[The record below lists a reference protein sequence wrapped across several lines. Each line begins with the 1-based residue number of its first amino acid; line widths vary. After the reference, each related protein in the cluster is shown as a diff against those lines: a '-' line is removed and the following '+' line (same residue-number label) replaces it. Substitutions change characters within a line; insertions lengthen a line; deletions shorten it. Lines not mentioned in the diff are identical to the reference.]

1 MSEVNTAEILRVLEA
16 GQNTMTLLNSL
27 PVQKIDDNLKK
38 EINLTAFSCQV
49 LQWKIFRATSGE
61 PDELWEGLAMHEY
74 MYGKYVKHYND
85 INELGCTICK
95 DMFPC
100 TRDALQKH
108 FESGIHIKNFS
119 KVIFYEL
126 LDCWKNESD
135 FVKYRKFVD
144 SDGPSGKM
152 FCKVCCKEVEK
163 DEMEL
168 YKHFRENRHQELF
181 ADIVIAMIGSRCGKE
196 SGDFVFSSPSERNQS
211 NPREPTARSSDS
223 AASTIPNSGPSRKK
237 SFTRKLVDTRLG
249 DNAQKGENLNIS
261 VDSHSNSTTSN
272 NSTNNVT
279 DDDRMSSGFRNFGNS
294 EPTPSSSGSRSA
306 TATTSRNSDPKR
318 RSFTKKLVESRFNET
333 PRTVQEKTSNGANSS
348 AQSRCGSVDA
358 DATTSRNSD
367 PKRRS
372 FTKKLVESR
381 FNETPKTVQEKTFH
395 GANSSAQSRCGSADV
410 DATTSRNSDPKRR
423 SFTKKLVESRFN
435 ETPRTVQ
442 ERTSNGAN
450 SSAQSRCGSAYNT
463 SSSSSGRRIL
473 FDKIRKMSEVHR
485 MHFMVG
491 DIKETNYITPIGLE
505 GIPVHITNDQIDRAC
520 VYLGD
525 VVRVERQTIRTNVII
540 YIILNDRYKSIFGKG
555 LGVSM
560 AGGIYRILNPFLYC

>member
-333 PRTVQEKTSNGANSS
+333 PRTVQE
-348 AQSRCGSVDA
+348 
-358 DATTSRNSD
+358 
-367 PKRRS
+367 
-372 FTKKLVESR
+372 
-381 FNETPKTVQEKTFH
+381 
-395 GANSSAQSRCGSADV
+395 
-410 DATTSRNSDPKRR
+410 
-423 SFTKKLVESRFN
+423 
-435 ETPRTVQ
+435 
-442 ERTSNGAN
+442 RTSNGAN